1 MNWKQTA
8 LLLALGTIAAVA
20 QHRPVN
26 AARLKAYGH
35 RLPQAQAVPF
45 GLEQATYLA
54 AWPLACVDHP
64 QSAPEGA
71 QYLWLYGERPALPV
85 DYDKTRAFY
94 GCYDWHSAVNSAWV
108 MVALSKDYPELQL
121 RRLIQEK
128 LTEHLGAKN
137 IAGELEFFK
146 QAKSFEKP
154 YGYAWLLKLHA
165 ELSTWNDPEG
175 PKLAANVQPLRDFFS
190 GKLVEFYNHLPMASR
205 TGVHPNTA
213 MSMVLALDGL
223 TAIPDAKLN
232 DAIQRNAKRLF
243 QKDKD
248 CPTAYEPGGTEFLS
262 PCLTEAQLMSR
273 ILPREEFSDWLAD
286 FLPPLDAPQFQT
298 LATPV
303 DVSGITD
310 KEEFAGKSHLIG
322 LAFDRAYAMTE
333 IADALL
339 EDDPRRRILRQLAA
353 INAASGLKALP
364 DAGYLGSHWLG
375 TYAVLSLRASRH
387 APPQPSGPPRALP
400 PVDTTTPQNGDSTR

>member
-1 MNWKQTA
+1 MS
-8 LLLALGTIAAVA
+8 LLVAVGATSAIA
-20 QHRPVN
+20 QHRHID
-26 AARLKAYGH
+26 AARLKAYS
-35 RLPQAQAVPF
+35 RTLPQTQAVPF

-64 QSAPEGA
+64 QAAPEGA
-71 QYLWLYGERPALPV
+71 QYLWLYKERPALPV
-85 DYDKTRAFY
+85 DYDKTRSFY

-128 LTEHLGAKN
+128 LTEHLGTKN

-146 QAKSFEKP
+146 QAKAFERP

-165 ELSTWNDPEG
+165 ELSTWNDPEA
-175 PKLAANVQPLRDFFS
+175 PKITANVAPLRDYFS
-190 GKLVEFYNHLPMASR
+190 GKLVEYYNHLPVASR

-213 MSMVLALDGL
+213 MSMVLVLDALS
-223 TAIPDAKLN
+223 AVPDAKLKESVE
-232 DAIQRNAKRLF
+232 RNAKRLF
-243 QKDKD
+243 QADSD

-273 ILPREEFSDWLAD
+273 ILPREQFSDWLSD

-298 LATPV
+298 LAKPV
-303 DVSGITD
+303 DVSAITD

-333 IADALL
+333 IADMLPAN
-339 EDDPRRRILRQLAA
+339 DARVPILRQLAT
-353 INAASGLKALP
+353 INAAAGFKALP
-364 DAGYLGSHWLG
+364 EAGYLGSHWLG
-375 TYAVLSLRASRH
+375 TYAVLALRASH
-387 APPQPSGPPRALP
+387 HVSPQPTGPAHALP
-400 PVDTTTPQNGDSTR
+400 PVDTTKSPNGDSTR